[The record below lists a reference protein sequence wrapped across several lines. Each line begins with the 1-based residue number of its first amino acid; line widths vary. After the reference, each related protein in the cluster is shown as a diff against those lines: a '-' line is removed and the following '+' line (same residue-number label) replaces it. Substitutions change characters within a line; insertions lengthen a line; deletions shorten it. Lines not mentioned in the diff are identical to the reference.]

1 MKVKALLL
9 NNGTYDGLKHLD
21 FPIEVEADHIQFLN
35 YVNYVNV
42 PMSELLRIGYDPV
55 AGGVGELPDTSDM
68 QESLPFIL
76 SWGEVEIM
84 GVAK

>member
-35 YVNYVNV
+35 YLNV

-68 QESLPFIL
+68 QDPLPFML
-76 SWGEVEIM
+76 SLGEVEIL

>member
-9 NNGTYDGLKHLD
+9 NNGTYDGLKHLN
-21 FPIEVEADHIQFLN
+21 FPIEVEADYIQFL
-35 YVNYVNV
+35 NYVNV

-55 AGGVGELPDTSDM
+55 AGGVSNTNDM
-68 QESLPFIL
+68 QEPLPFML
-76 SWGEVEIM
+76 SWGEVEIL

>member
-9 NNGTYDGLKHLD
+9 NCGSYDGLKHLD

-35 YVNYVNV
+35 YVNV

-55 AGGVGELPDTSDM
+55 AGGVCELPDTSNM
-68 QESLPFIL
+68 QEPLPFML
-76 SWGEVEIM
+76 SWGEVEIL

>member
-9 NNGTYDGLKHLD
+9 NCGSYDGLKHLD
-21 FPIEVEADHIQFLN
+21 FPIEVEADHIQVL
-35 YVNYVNV
+35 NYVNV

-55 AGGVGELPDTSDM
+55 VGGVGELPDTNDM
-68 QESLPFIL
+68 QEPLPFML
-76 SWGEVEIM
+76 SWGEVEIL